1 MSNTVNAIE
10 LQQVNCSFGDFAISD
25 LSFCL
30 PSGCILGLV
39 GENGA
44 GKSTTLRLIMN
55 TQRRDGG
62 RISVLGVDNT
72 DPQFRQ
78 VKEDIGVVLDDAYFP
93 EVLSVRELK
102 TVLKNT
108 YRNWEPETFQSYLER
123 FELSE
128 RKAFKNFSR
137 GMRMKLAIAAAL
149 SHRPRLLLLD
159 EATAGLDPMVRDEI
173 LTVFAEFTRSEDHSI
188 LICSHIVSDLEKLC
202 DYVAFLHRG
211 KLQFWEEK
219 DRLIE
224 SFGLW
229 SCTPEQLA
237 ELDPAAVAG
246 REDSPYGVR
255 ALLRRDL
262 VPEGLALERPS
273 LEDIVLLQVKG
284 EKRK

>member
-1 MSNTVNAIE
+1 MNTVNAIE
-10 LQQVNCSFGDFAISD
+10 LRHVSRSFGDFAISD

-30 PSGCILGLV
+30 PTGCILGLM

-55 TQRRDGG
+55 TLRRDAGE
-62 RISVLGVDNT
+62 ITVLGTDNT
-72 DPQFRQ
+72 APEFRR
-78 VKEDIGVVLDDAYFP
+78 VKEDIGVVLDEAYFP

-102 TVLKNT
+102 RVLKDS
-108 YRNWEPETFQSYLER
+108 YQNWEEDTFQGYLDR
-123 FELSE
+123 FELPE
-128 RKAFKNFSR
+128 KKAFKHFSR
-137 GMRMKLAIAAAL
+137 GMKMKLAIAAAL
-149 SHRPRLLLLD
+149 SHRPKLLLLD
-159 EATAGLDPMVRDEI
+159 EATAGLDPIVRDEI
-173 LTVFAEFTRSEDHSI
+173 LEVFAEFTRSEDHSI

-211 KLQFWEEK
+211 KLLFWDEK

-224 SFGLW
+224 GFGLW
-229 SCTPEQLA
+229 SCTPEQLE

-246 REDSPYGVR
+246 REVSPYGVR

-262 VPEGLALERPS
+262 VPEGLALEKPS
-273 LEDIVLLQVKG
+273 LEDIILLQVKG